1 MSNQKMKGITCCG
14 ECGNYSWKK
23 HRCMRGATDETNAA
37 NPFYDD
43 CPLPDVSVAA
53 YKWIPCSERMPVVE
67 TEVLITAKRKYSDG
81 SYGYI
86 TTVAIYEDGTM
97 LEEDSIWF
105 WHDLDGEYDEEHD
118 CYIIPEGWWEY
129 KQYHKDE
136 EYDNNIDDEV
146 IAWMPL
152 PEPYKGGDQNE

>member
-1 MSNQKMKGITCCG
+1 MIDERPILKQIRQFKRSVKS
-14 ECGNYSWKK
+14 EYSDYLTGYI
-23 HRCMRGATDETNAA
+23 CALSAVEGMIASQPQIGT
-37 NPFYDD
+37 
-43 CPLPDVSVAA
+43 
-53 YKWIPCSERMPVVE
+53 WIPCSERLPVVE
-67 TEVLITAKRKYSDG
+67 TEVLIIAKRKYSDG

-105 WHDLDGEYDEEHD
+105 WHDLDGDYDEEHD

-129 KQYHKDE
+129 SQYHKDE

-152 PEPYKGGDQNE
+152 PESYKGEEKKC